1 MSRPYP
7 ALAAAA
13 LLGLFLTA
21 PVSADSLGASV
32 RLLDGGLRDDGTYL
46 AGLEIDLEPGWK
58 TYWRMP
64 GKGGLPPGFDWS
76 GSENVASVNVLWPA
90 PTRLADAYGDSIGYT
105 QRVVLPLEIEPA
117 EPDQLVRLSVIGLV
131 GVCEKVCVPLDVD
144 LTAALDP
151 EASAGRIE
159 RHLDRVPR
167 MATAAEAAAIEGR
180 RSADGTL
187 LDLVLPSTIDDVFA
201 SGDGVANGLS
211 EGAGGHRSVALSGRN
226 MVARPIVLTVIAGT
240 DAYEMRLD

>member
-1 MSRPYP
+1 MHPSYP

-13 LLGLFLTA
+13 LSGLLLTA
-21 PVSADSLGASV
+21 PASAQGLGSSV

-46 AGLEIDLEPGWK
+46 AGLEIDLDPGWK

-76 GSENVASVNVLWPA
+76 GSENVASVEVLWPA
-90 PTRLADAYGDSIGYT
+90 PLRLEDAYGDSIGYT
-105 QRVVLPLEIEPA
+105 QRVILPLEVEPTDA
-117 EPDQLVRLSVIGLV
+117 DEMVRLSVTGLI

-144 LTAALDP
+144 LTATLDP
-151 EASAGRIE
+151 EASGGRIE

-167 MATAAEAAAIEGR
+167 AATVAEADAIESK
-180 RSADGTL
+180 RSADGMT
-187 LDLVLPSTIDDVFA
+187 LDLVLPSKIDDVFA
-201 SGDGVANGLS
+201 FGHDVANGLS
-211 EGAGGHRSVALSGRN
+211 AGSGTHRSIALAGR
-226 MVARPIVLTVIAGT
+226 MGEARPIVLTVIAGA